1 MSKYSPA
8 QKRAVSK
15 YKAAKYKRIPFD
27 VPLDFA
33 DSIKAAAAA
42 RGMSVNGFIR
52 SCIEAV
58 LSAAPPDLL
67 LDREAP
73 RRASDSIEL
82 S

>member
-1 MSKYSPA
+1 MSRYSES
-8 QKRAVSK
+8 QKRATAK
-15 YKAAKYKRIPFD
+15 YKAANYKRISFD

-33 DSIKAAAAA
+33 FEIKAAAAV